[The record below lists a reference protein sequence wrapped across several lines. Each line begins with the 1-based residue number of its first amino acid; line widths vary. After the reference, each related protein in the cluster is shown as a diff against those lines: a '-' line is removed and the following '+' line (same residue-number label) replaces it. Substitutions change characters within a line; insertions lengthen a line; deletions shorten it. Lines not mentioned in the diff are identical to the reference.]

1 MAYQKTQWKDHIE
14 GVQVGT
20 PVNAV
25 NMNKIEEG
33 IAAAAAAESGTCS
46 MWTLRR
52 DNDYGTQPRDVTWY
66 KIGKFCLIPAVFTA
80 TQTASRVRT
89 IAGLPYPAKDYT
101 CVPMSYAP
109 VSGTASLMGTIDG
122 GKTEV
127 NIQWLADNVS
137 GNDGKYYDIR
147 VNIIYRVED

>member
-1 MAYQKTQWKDHIE
+1 MAYMPTKWQDHIP
-14 GVQVGT
+14 GVQDGT
-20 PVNAV
+20 PVSAAA
-25 NMNKIEEG
+25 MNKIEDG
-33 IAAAAAAESGTCS
+33 VAAAAATESGTCH

-80 TQTASRVRT
+80 TQTASRVRA
-89 IAGLPYPAKDYT
+89 IAGLPLPAKDYT
-101 CVPMSYAP
+101 CVPVSYVP
-109 VSGTASLMGTIDG
+109 ESGTAHLMGTIDA

-127 NIQWLADNVS
+127 NIQWLSDNVS

-147 VNIIYRVED
+147 ANIIYRVDD

>member
-1 MAYQKTQWKDHIE
+1 MGYQKTQWKDHIE

-33 IAAAAAAESGTCS
+33 IAAAAAVESGTCS

-52 DNDYGTQPRDVTWY
+52 DDDYGTNPRDVTWY
-66 KIGKFCLIPAVFTA
+66 KIGKFCFVPVTFSAMQV
-80 TQTASRVRT
+80 ASRVRA

-101 CVPMSYAP
+101 CVPISYVP
-109 VSGTASLMGTIDG
+109 VSGTASLMGTIDA

-127 NIQWLADNVS
+127 SIQWLADNAQN
-137 GNDGKYYDIR
+137 NDGKYYDVR
-147 VNIIYRVED
+147 ANIIYRVDD